1 MAREGLGSC
10 NSGGIGGHDLGIE
23 DQRRLRLESLFIEHS
38 AAVRAYALRRTCA
51 ADAEDVVMDVFVVAC
66 RRLDELPAEPLPWLL
81 ACARR
86 VLANRR
92 RGVQRAEALVE
103 KLSTAVAS
111 TGVGAGKGELLL
123 AALSTLS
130 ERDREVVLLAAW
142 EGLAPGEIGQV
153 VGCSRTAAAVRLHRA
168 RRRLRAA
175 MSQSAPVDPGKRAA
189 EVLP

>member
-1 MAREGLGSC
+1 M
-10 NSGGIGGHDLGIE
+10 E
-23 DQRRLRLESLFIEHS
+23 DQRRLRLESLFIEHA
-38 AAVRAYALRRTCA
+38 AAVRAYVLRRTSA
-51 ADAEDVVMDVFVVAC
+51 ADADDVVMDVFVIAC

-92 RGVQRAEALVE
+92 RGAQRAEALVE
-103 KLSTAVAS
+103 KLSTAIAS
-111 TGVGAGKGELLL
+111 TGAAPGTSELLV

-130 ERDREVVLLAAW
+130 ERDREVLLLAAW
-142 EGLAPGEIGQV
+142 EGLAPGEIAQV

-168 RRRLRAA
+168 RRRLRGA
-175 MSQSAPVDPGKRAA
+175 MSQSARADASKPVA